1 MKQKLHPSRLLTL
14 EEDGF
19 LGEFYP
25 GRRRIDRAVLYVGGA
40 SCNRRMTLA
49 MGRYLVDAGFTVLFL
64 GFYLWK
70 GLPRNMW
77 RIPVDYAERASKW
90 LAGQGYEVCM
100 MGASTGAGYT
110 LLSASLIPEIHGVV
124 AMAPFDHVFEGMEML
139 GRAPHCSVYQYHGAE
154 YPYSCFDIVREGWPA
169 AFRTARKAGVSLKGF
184 MRYGYESATL
194 NPDSRIRVENING
207 DILLTTAEYDIM
219 WPADQAVAR
228 MERVLQNSA
237 WPHRLTTIA
246 YPCRSHGLGVGDIG
260 PKWISDLTM
269 RTMGMSKELTE
280 KAREDIIHW
289 LDHWGEIKPTGW
301 QYA

>member
-1 MKQKLHPSRLLTL
+1 MKNERRPSRLFTL

-19 LGEFYP
+19 LGAFYP
-25 GRRRIDRAVLYVGGA
+25 GRRRRGRAVLYVGGA

-70 GLPRNMW
+70 GLPRKMW

-90 LAGQGYEVCM
+90 LVGQGYEVCM

-139 GRAPHCSVYQYHGAE
+139 GRAPHCSVYQFHAEE
-154 YPYSCFDIVREGWPA
+154 YPYSRFDIVRDGWPA
-169 AFRTARKAGVSLKGF
+169 AFRTARKAGVPLKGF
-184 MRYGYESATL
+184 MRYGYESAKL
-194 NPDSRIRVENING
+194 NPASRIRVENING

-228 MERVLQNSA
+228 MKRVLENSP
-237 WPHRLTTIA
+237 WSHRLTTLV

-269 RTMGMSKELTE
+269 RAMGMSKELTE
-280 KAREDIIHW
+280 KPREDIIRW
-289 LDHWGEIKPTGW
+289 LDHWGE
-301 QYA
+301 